1 MSIQSISAGLTP
13 LSPSTSGRLYLPGA
27 GEFADKLTVGQVI
40 KGRVLRH
47 YEGNRYLVGFDGHE
61 RVVDSVVPLKTD
73 ELIQGRVLAIGERVE
88 LQRIHQLSTDGIADP
103 VSTPPVSRE
112 PGLFD
117 KAGQK
122 EQQLNELLVRYQAHL
137 KPADQVQLL
146 KAVRG
151 AQDANAMSL
160 AGLMLN
166 KLGFRQTPELLA
178 VVYAALLRTGQQTGA
193 VATLTELAITSAQ
206 GADQQAAAVRGLAD
220 ALKGAMDEVL
230 LLQQQAPQ
238 QDMPQPGGDAPA
250 GISGNLTSAP
260 KQAGLNSDAGDLAK
274 EGGGDLGYR
283 LLNAQTDSTVSHRV
297 GTLPLLLGDQLI
309 EVDVAMFE
317 QRRDAEQ
324 KPAARHRHLVFS
336 LNTEAL
342 GAVEVS
348 ARVVGE
354 HVRIRVLAS
363 DSNTADIMAG
373 YVASLRGTLEDG
385 GWVVDEI
392 AYETRTGDTQGGVV
406 RSVVEHVIS
415 QDSLN
420 RMI

>member
-1 MSIQSISAGLTP
+1 MSIQSISPGLTP

-73 ELIQGRVLAIGERVE
+73 ELIHGRVLAIGERVE
-88 LQRIHQLSTDGIADP
+88 LQRIQLSTGAAAEA
-103 VSTPPVSRE
+103 VSMPPASRE

-122 EQQLNELLVRYQAHL
+122 EQQLNELLVRYQAQL
-137 KPADQVQLL
+137 NPADQVQLL

-160 AGLMLN
+160 AGLMLS
-166 KLGFRQTPELLA
+166 KLGFRQTPELLE
-178 VVYAALLRTGQQTGA
+178 VVYAALLRTGQQAGVA
-193 VATLTELAITSAQ
+193 ATLTELAVTSAQ

-238 QDMPQPGGDAPA
+238 QDTPQPGGDVPA
-250 GISGNLTSAP
+250 GVSGNPASAP

-274 EGGGDLGYR
+274 EGRGDLGYR
-283 LLNAQTDSTVSHRV
+283 LLNAQTDGTVSHRV

-354 HVRIRVLAS
+354 HVRIRVQAS
-363 DSNTADIMAG
+363 DSNTADILAG
-373 YVASLRGTLEDG
+373 YVASLRGTLEAG

-392 AYETRTGDTQGGVV
+392 AYETRTGDSQGGVV

>member
-1 MSIQSISAGLTP
+1 MSIQSIGAGLTP
-13 LSPSTSGRLYLPGA
+13 LSPSASGRLYLPGA

-47 YEGNRYLVGFDGHE
+47 YEGNRYLVGFDGQE

-88 LQRIHQLSTDGIADP
+88 LQRIQVPTGGAAEP
-103 VSTPPVSRE
+103 VSTPPAGRE

-117 KAGQK
+117 KVGQK
-122 EQQLNELLVRYQAHL
+122 EQQLDELLVRYQAHL
-137 KPADQVQLL
+137 NPADQAQLL

-151 AQDANAMSL
+151 AQDASAMSL

-166 KLGFRQTPELLA
+166 KLGLRQTPELLA
-178 VVYAALLRTGQQTGA
+178 VVYAALVRTGEQAGA
-193 VATLTELAITSAQ
+193 AATLTELAVTPAQ
-206 GADQQAAAVRGLAD
+206 GAEQQAAALRGLAD

-230 LLQQQAPQ
+230 QKQVSPPDMQQAAG
-238 QDMPQPGGDAPA
+238 DTLAGGGNPA
-250 GISGNLTSAP
+250 SAP
-260 KQAGLNSDAGDLAK
+260 MQAGLNRDAGDFAK
-274 EGGGDLGYR
+274 GGGGDLGYR
-283 LLNAQTDSTVSHRV
+283 LLNAQTGSTVSHRV

-324 KPAARHRHLVFS
+324 KPTARHRHLVFS
-336 LNTEAL
+336 LSTEAL

-354 HVRIRVLAS
+354 HVRIRVLAQ
-363 DSNTADIMAG
+363 DSKTADIMAG
-373 YVASLRGTLEDG
+373 YVTSLRGALEAG
-385 GWVVDEI
+385 GWLVDEV
-392 AYETRTGDTQGGVV
+392 AYETRSGDTQGGVV